1 MKPASIAYS
10 VDDAPSS
17 GLTLL
22 LGLQHV
28 CIIGIT
34 MVLPVLLVQ
43 SMGGSTQEAMFFVSM
58 SMLAAGVGGLLQSLR
73 SGPVGSG
80 YLCPQV
86 TGPAYLPASV
96 AAGGS
101 GGLMLV
107 MGMTMVAGLFEG
119 LLSRVVKRLQFLF
132 PTEVT
137 GLIVTMVALS
147 VIRLAS
153 LSLLGMQ
160 TMDDVPDDRAAV
172 TGFATL
178 AVMIALNVWSKGKL
192 KLFGILAGIAFGY
205 GLAAALGI
213 LGTEALAELA
223 SQPLLWMPLS
233 QHPGWSFDWK
243 LVLPFCVAALCSSL
257 KCVGDLTTCQ
267 KINDAEWKR
276 PDMKNIGKGLL
287 ADGTG
292 CFASGLL
299 GGYGLSTSSSNVG
312 LSIATGATSRRI
324 AWPIAGILA
333 VLAFCPKLVAVFAIM
348 PKPVVGAVMVFALS
362 FTAVAGLQIIM
373 SRMMDNRK
381 TFVVGTSM
389 LLGLMVDIV
398 PQAFQHLPA
407 SLHVLFSSSLTT
419 ATLTALALNL
429 LFRIGLHSKA
439 RLEISDLQRSSRQLY
454 EFMDKQGS
462 AWGARKEVIQQATT
476 VLSEFVECLLPQILE
491 EQRCVLVVCFD
502 EYRLQAD
509 IIYKGRPFTPP
520 PEAPLQHCLQEDD
533 DLSMQTILSWRIT
546 RHYIQGLKMQQNG
559 DEQRLRLT
567 FEH

>member
-1 MKPASIAYS
+1 MKPAAIIYS
-10 VDDAPSS
+10 VDNAPSA
-17 GLTLL
+17 GLTFM

-43 SMGGSTQEAMFFVSM
+43 TMGGSTQEAMFYVSM
-58 SMLAAGVGGLLQSLR
+58 SMLAAGIGGLLQSLR
-73 SGPVGSG
+73 SSPLGSG

-107 MGMTMVAGLFEG
+107 MGMTMAAGLFET
-119 LLSRVVKRLQFLF
+119 LFSRVVKRLRFLF

-147 VIRLAS
+147 VIKLAS
-153 LSLLGMQ
+153 LSLLGMEK
-160 TMDDVPDDRAAV
+160 MHDVPDGRVAL

-178 AVMIALNVWSKGKL
+178 AVMIGLNVWSRGKL
-192 KLFGILAGIAFGY
+192 KLFGIVIGMAFGY
-205 GLAAALGI
+205 GVAIALGI
-213 LGTEALAELA
+213 LGKEALEEFAR
-223 SQPLLWMPLS
+223 QPLVWMPLT

-243 LVLPFCVAALCSSL
+243 LLLPFSVAALCSSL

-276 PDMKNIGKGLL
+276 PDINNISKGLL

-292 CFASGLL
+292 CFTSGLL

-324 AWPIAGILA
+324 ALPIAGILA
-333 VLAFCPKLVAVFAIM
+333 ILAFCPKLVAVFAIM
-348 PKPVVGAVMVFALS
+348 PKPVVGATMVFALS

-389 LLGLMVDIV
+389 ILGLMADVV
-398 PQAFQHLPA
+398 PQAFHHLPA
-407 SLHVLFSSSLTT
+407 SLKVLFSSSLTT
-419 ATLTALALNL
+419 ATLTALVLNL
-429 LFRIGLHSKA
+429 VLRIGVHSKA
-439 RLEISDLQRSSRQLY
+439 QMEISDVKRSSRQVY
-454 EFMDKQGS
+454 EFMQHQGS

-476 VLSEFVECLLPQILE
+476 VLSEFVECLLPQVLS
-491 EQRCVLVVCFD
+491 EQRVVLLVSFD
-502 EYRLQAD
+502 EYKLQAD
-509 IIYKGRPFTPP
+509 ILYKGRPFDPP
-520 PEAPLQHCLQEDD
+520 QESPLQHCLHEGG
-533 DLSMQTILSWRIT
+533 DLDMQTMLSWRII
-546 RHYIQGLKMQQNG
+546 RHYIQGMKMLQNG
-559 DEQRLRLT
+559 KEQRLRLT